1 MLKGVSRMDEKREMQ
16 NRLNQSLS
24 GLKEDPF
31 LAQRVIAQGKGEPE
45 MKKKISFAFVLAMV
59 LLLLLAVA
67 AVAEV
72 LGVNVFELFGKTD
85 TRYAELAP
93 YTTLESTPEVSVN
106 SEELGQTDAAINSAY
121 YDGTSLIVGYTIR
134 NSSRME
140 EYLPDETLA
149 AAMTQMDN
157 NLVWAADNDEEGEL
171 ITAWVQAREEGRK
184 AGLVQYHVWPSDHTE
199 TDDGIDISPRTEETR
214 TGEDGLEY
222 TMREYNTPL
231 TEELRNLD
239 QLTVN
244 IRLYRTEEY
253 LYFDGEKTWTLQKTE
268 PAGVMRAVVQK
279 TGAEAPV
286 FSGTGTYK
294 GTDFSA
300 SVTASASSA
309 ALDIHFSELLPQL
322 PEDHWY
328 AFYLTDETGTV
339 LFQNEGWDDEKKEGT
354 ITFEG
359 TGKVPQELS
368 LRIIE
373 EQEGEIDVDAEMKE
387 AEEIKLSVKK

>member
-121 YDGTSLIVGYTIR
+121 YDGTSLIVGYAIR
-134 NSSRME
+134 NGSHME

-149 AAMTQMDN
+149 AEMMQMDN
-157 NLVWAADNDEEGEL
+157 NLVWAADNDEEGKL
-171 ITAWVQAREEGRK
+171 ITAWVQARDEGRK

-239 QLTVN
+239 QLTNLVVLSVMLFN
-244 IRLYRTEEY
+244 VLVIMAVPILRRKYPDIERPYKVWFYPVSVILVAAIFIGLFVQGAVEDPINGFVGFIVPIVGAIV
-253 LYFDGEKTWTLQKTE
+253 YFIFDKK
-268 PAGVMRAVVQK
+268 
-279 TGAEAPV
+279 
-286 FSGTGTYK
+286 
-294 GTDFSA
+294 
-300 SVTASASSA
+300 
-309 ALDIHFSELLPQL
+309 
-322 PEDHWY
+322 
-328 AFYLTDETGTV
+328 
-339 LFQNEGWDDEKKEGT
+339 NKKEASN
-354 ITFEG
+354 E
-359 TGKVPQELS
+359 
-368 LRIIE
+368 
-373 EQEGEIDVDAEMKE
+373 
-387 AEEIKLSVKK
+387 